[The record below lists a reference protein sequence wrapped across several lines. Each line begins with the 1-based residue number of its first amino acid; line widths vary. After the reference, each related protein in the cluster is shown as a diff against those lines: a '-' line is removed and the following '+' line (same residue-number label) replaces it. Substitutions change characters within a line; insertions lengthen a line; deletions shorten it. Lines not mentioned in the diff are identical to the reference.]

1 MMTKLKRQR
10 INRNLTQSEL
20 SKLSG
25 IPVRTLQNYEQGVL
39 CFDSARIDKIVEVA
53 LVLDCNIEDLIEDIN
68 IIEKIK
74 KAKSEK

>member
-1 MMTKLKRQR
+1 MTKIKKQR

-25 IPVRTLQNYEQGVL
+25 IPIRTLQNYEQGVL
-39 CFDSARIDKIVEVA
+39 SFDSARIDKIVEVA
-53 LVLDCNIEDLIEDIN
+53 LVLDCNIEDLIEDKN

>member
-1 MMTKLKRQR
+1 MMTKIKKQR

-25 IPVRTLQNYEQGVL
+25 IPIRTLQNYEQGVL
-39 CFDSARIDKIVEVA
+39 SFDSARIDKIVEVA
-53 LVLDCNIEDLIEDIN
+53 LVLDCNIEDLIEDKN